1 MKFLH
6 IIILTAC
13 SLLIARDGISAQ
25 ITTLDLDT
33 KTSPASTLGA
43 ETDSS
48 HDPAQAASMPID
60 SSHLLVREAAHWAN
74 YKKSLRNHSSQHM
87 ASAEELESAMMDFA
101 RYDGARIAKG
111 WMADSALIA
120 LQTPEYFLGVRY
132 WQNTYG
138 RKAVLD
144 RLHQN
149 PMAAFQF
156 PGAEQAQ
163 NAILR
168 SGMKDANEIKL
179 GGALFKEQAYSMQK
193 QSWANK
199 KQGGKNFRLDAIK
212 LAPNSPAPLDNND
225 LQMLASSAMSL
236 FNDPNIS
243 AAKTSSF
250 ASNLSLGPSAA
261 LADTFAPGQDLK
273 LAPGRS
279 LTMAHI
285 LGMAALVIL
294 DDPQEP
300 SNKDQHFQYW
310 IDDPELRECI
320 DWSRVHL
327 RQCVSAGHF
336 VFESSFCIA
345 EHQLIDAGKC
355 IGSIAAGNK
364 DPHQQ
369 EQH

>member
-6 IIILTAC
+6 IIILSAC
-13 SLLIARDGISAQ
+13 SLLIASEGVSAQ
-25 ITTLDLDT
+25 ITTLDFDT
-33 KTSPASTLGA
+33 KTSPASPLGA
-43 ETDSS
+43 GTDSG
-48 HDPAQAASMPID
+48 HYPAQATSTPIG

-199 KQGGKNFRLDAIK
+199 KQGGKSFRLDAIK

-236 FNDPNIS
+236 FNDPDIS
-243 AAKTSSF
+243 AAETSSF
-250 ASNLSLGPSAA
+250 ASNFSLGPSAA

-294 DDPQEP
+294 DDPQDP
-300 SNKDQHFQYW
+300 SNKDPYFQYW

-355 IGSIAAGNK
+355 IGSITAGNK